1 MRERPAP
8 HIAKDEG
15 ERPTGIAAKI
25 IHATRLFRTCDVRVR
40 PPASAHELV
49 RRHVASRKFRAE
61 AKIVSFAI
69 ARNARMVQVRDGASP
84 GSRADMG
91 GSSDQEPID
100 AHCSDCASHGG
111 DSAEALWRHGTRRS
125 LADRRTGGARS

>member
-25 IHATRLFRTCDVRVR
+25 IHATRLLRTCDVRVR

-69 ARNARMVQVRDGASP
+69 ARNARMVQVRDRASP
-84 GSRADMG
+84 GSRADMR
-91 GSSDQEPID
+91 SEEHTPELQ
-100 AHCSDCASHGG
+100 SH
-111 DSAEALWRHGTRRS
+111 
-125 LADRRTGGARS
+125 